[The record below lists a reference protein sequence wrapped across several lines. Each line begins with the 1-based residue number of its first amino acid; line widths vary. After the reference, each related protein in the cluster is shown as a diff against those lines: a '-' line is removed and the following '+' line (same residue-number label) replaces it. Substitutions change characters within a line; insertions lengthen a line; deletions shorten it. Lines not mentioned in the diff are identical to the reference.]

1 MYKSFIMAKVEHNE
15 EREERIA
22 MEIVVD
28 AYNPEEQAMGWYYYL
43 QNTMQFPFTATWIRK
58 RRSSPVKEGTTVEVV
73 GMASEDECER
83 EMYVEVGIEGDTLA
97 IPLIQLEAPD
107 ADIKTQQAIAD
118 WHYWVESGYEF
129 G

>member
-1 MYKSFIMAKVEHNE
+1 MAKVEHDE

-28 AYNPEEQAMGWYYYL
+28 AYEPEEQAMGWYYYL
-43 QNTMQFPFTATWIRK
+43 QDTMKFPFTATWITK

-107 ADIKTQQAIAD
+107 ADPQTQQAIAD
-118 WHYWVESGYEF
+118 WHYWVERGYEF